1 MAGKIR
7 PEGYVKVHRSYGGI
21 DSRRA
26 ETRQIA
32 TWWEATRAPAHLA
45 LLVNLLLEVGTV
57 NRNLCF
63 C

>member
-1 MAGKIR
+1 MLPK
-7 PEGYVKVHRSYGGI
+7 GYAKVHRSHGEI

-26 ETRQIA
+26 GTRQTA

-45 LLVNLLLEVGTV
+45 LLVNLLLEIGTV

>member
-1 MAGKIR
+1 MS

-45 LLVNLLLEVGTV
+45 LLVNLLLEIGTV